1 MNNTFEWS
9 RFCKVVRKDFSN
21 IWQNAGTSL
30 LIITLLPIL
39 AWLLW
44 WALSGIEEM
53 PAIVPEVRWCFIAG
67 SVILAAMVSPSR
79 MYRTANLQKEG
90 IYFAMLPASK
100 LEKYLSMLLFTI
112 VVCPLLCFLGGM
124 VLDYFLTLL
133 PFGPYNKWLWQ
144 TDYLADALDGYH
156 GLVSGA
162 FPNVDENTMM
172 LVQVFTPWKVV
183 LYALL
188 CHLSYVALFLFTNT
202 IFKKHKVLQTLLWT
216 WLISFVLNL
225 ILTPVLGAMM
235 MSGNWIEVIFP
246 LTSNVKN
253 VRRTLFSK
261 RVMTSVD
268 MSYFWTM
275 TSDAMISMNAP
286 DGEKYWFQIC

>member
-44 WALSGIEEM
+44 WALSGIEEI

-67 SVILAAMVSPSR
+67 SVMLAAIVSPSR
-79 MYRTANLQKEG
+79 MYRTSNLQKEG
-90 IYFAMLPASK
+90 IYYAMLPASK
-100 LEKYLSMLLFTI
+100 LEKYVSMLLFTI

-133 PFGPYNKWLWQ
+133 PFGPYDKWLWQ
-144 TDYLADALDGYH
+144 TDYLADTLDGYRA
-156 GLVSGA
+156 LVAGT
-162 FPNVDENTMM
+162 FPNVNENTMM
-172 LVQVFTPWKVV
+172 LVQVIKPGRVV
-183 LYALL
+183 LYAVL
-188 CHLSYVALFLFTNT
+188 CHLSYVSLFLFTNT

-216 WLISFVLNL
+216 WLISFVLNI
-225 ILTPVLGAMM
+225 ILTPIMGAMI
-235 MSGNWIEVIFP
+235 MSGNWLEKFLETADP
-246 LTSNVKN
+246 
-253 VRRTLFSK
+253 VR
-261 RVMTSVD
+261 
-268 MSYFWTM
+268 
-275 TSDAMISMNAP
+275 SMNIAYWAATAWSIVLTTVFFWWASYRLKHM
-286 DGEKYWFQIC
+286 KY

>member
-30 LIITLLPIL
+30 LIITLLPML

-44 WALSGIEEM
+44 WALSGIEVM

-67 SVILAAMVSPSR
+67 SVMLAAIVSPSR
-79 MYRTANLQKEG
+79 MYRTCDLQKEG

-144 TDYLADALDGYH
+144 TDYLADALDGYRA
-156 GLVSGA
+156 LVAGK
-162 FPNVDENTMM
+162 FPDVTQDTML
-172 LVQVFTPWKVV
+172 LVQVLTPWKVV

-188 CHLSYVALFLFTNT
+188 CHLSYVSLFLFTNT

-216 WLISFVLNL
+216 WLISFVLNI
-225 ILTPVLGAMM
+225 ILTPIMGAMM
-235 MSGNWIEVIFP
+235 LSGNWLQEFLEAADPVRSLNIAYWAATAWSIV
-246 LTSNVKN
+246 LTTV
-253 VRRTLFSK
+253 FFWWA
-261 RVMTSVD
+261 
-268 MSYFWTM
+268 SYRLKHM
-275 TSDAMISMNAP
+275 
-286 DGEKYWFQIC
+286 KY

>member
-1 MNNTFEWS
+1 MNNTFDWT
-9 RFCKVVRKDFSN
+9 RFCKVVRKDFNN
-21 IWQNAGTSL
+21 IWRNAGTSL

-44 WALSGIEEM
+44 WALSGIEEI
-53 PAIVPEVRWCFIAG
+53 PAIAPEVRWCFIAG
-67 SVILAAMVSPSR
+67 SVLLAAMVSPSR

-144 TDYLADALDGYH
+144 TDYLADALDGYRA
-156 GLVSGA
+156 LVAGK
-162 FPNVDENTMM
+162 FPDVNQDTML

-183 LYALL
+183 LYALF
-188 CHLSYVALFLFTNT
+188 CHLSNVALFLFTNT

-216 WLISFVLNL
+216 WLISFVLNI
-225 ILTPVLGAMM
+225 ILTPIMGAMM
-235 MSGNWIEVIFP
+235 LSGNWLQEFLESADPVRSLNIAYWIATAWGML
-246 LTSNVKN
+246 LTV
-253 VRRTLFSK
+253 VFFWWA
-261 RVMTSVD
+261 
-268 MSYFWTM
+268 SYRLKHM
-275 TSDAMISMNAP
+275 
-286 DGEKYWFQIC
+286 KY

>member
-1 MNNTFEWS
+1 MNNTFDWT

-44 WALSGIEEM
+44 WALSGIEDM

-67 SVILAAMVSPSR
+67 SVFLAAMVSPSR

-144 TDYLADALDGYH
+144 TDYLADALDGYRA
-156 GLVSGA
+156 LVGGV
-162 FPNVDENTMM
+162 FPDVNDNTLM

-188 CHLSYVALFLFTNT
+188 CHLSNVALFLFTNT

-216 WLISFVLNL
+216 WLISFVLN
-225 ILTPVLGAMM
+225 IVLTPIMGAMM
-235 MSGNWIEVIFP
+235 INGNWAEMFFEVTDP
-246 LTSNVKN
+246 VKN
-253 VRRTLFSK
+253 LNIAYWAATAWAVVLTTVFFWWA
-261 RVMTSVD
+261 
-268 MSYFWTM
+268 SYRLKNM
-275 TSDAMISMNAP
+275 
-286 DGEKYWFQIC
+286 KY

>member
-1 MNNTFEWS
+1 MNNTFDWT
-9 RFCKVVRKDFSN
+9 RFCKVVRKDFNN
-21 IWQNAGTSL
+21 IWRNAGTSL

-53 PAIVPEVRWCFIAG
+53 PAIAPEVRWCFIAG
-67 SVILAAMVSPSR
+67 SVLLAAMVSPSR

-100 LEKYLSMLLFTI
+100 LEKYLSMLIFTI

-144 TDYLADALDGYH
+144 TDYLADALDGYRA
-156 GLVSGA
+156 LVAGN
-162 FPNVDENTMM
+162 FPNVTQDTML
-172 LVQVFTPWKVV
+172 LVQVLTPWKVV

-216 WLISFVLNL
+216 WLISFVLNI
-225 ILTPVLGAMM
+225 ILTPIMGAMM
-235 MSGNWIEVIFP
+235 LSGNWLQEFLETADPVKSLNVAYWAATAWSIV
-246 LTSNVKN
+246 LTTV
-253 VRRTLFSK
+253 F
-261 RVMTSVD
+261 
-268 MSYFWTM
+268 FWWANYRLKHM
-275 TSDAMISMNAP
+275 
-286 DGEKYWFQIC
+286 KY

>member
-1 MNNTFEWS
+1 MNNTFDWT
-9 RFCKVVRKDFSN
+9 RFCKVVRKDFNN
-21 IWQNAGTSL
+21 IWRNAGTSL

-44 WALSGIEEM
+44 WALSGIEEI
-53 PAIVPEVRWCFIAG
+53 PAIAPEVRWCFIAG
-67 SVILAAMVSPSR
+67 SVLLAAMVSPSR

-100 LEKYLSMLLFTI
+100 LEKYLSMLIFTI

-144 TDYLADALDGYH
+144 TDYLADALDGYRA
-156 GLVSGA
+156 LVAGM
-162 FPNVDENTMM
+162 FPDVNQDTML

-216 WLISFVLNL
+216 WLISFVLNI
-225 ILTPVLGAMM
+225 ILTPIMGAMM
-235 MSGNWIEVIFP
+235 LSGNWLQEFLETADPVRSLNIAYWAATAWSIV
-246 LTSNVKN
+246 LTTV
-253 VRRTLFSK
+253 F
-261 RVMTSVD
+261 
-268 MSYFWTM
+268 FWWANYRLKHM
-275 TSDAMISMNAP
+275 
-286 DGEKYWFQIC
+286 KY

>member
-1 MNNTFEWS
+1 MNNTFDWT
-9 RFCKVVRKDFSN
+9 RFCKVVRKDFNN
-21 IWQNAGTSL
+21 IWRNAGTSL

-53 PAIVPEVRWCFIAG
+53 PAIAPEVRWCFIAG
-67 SVILAAMVSPSR
+67 SVLLAAMVSPSR

-100 LEKYLSMLLFTI
+100 LEKYLSMLIFTI

-144 TDYLADALDGYH
+144 TDYLADALDGYRA
-156 GLVSGA
+156 LVAGK
-162 FPNVDENTMM
+162 FPDVNQDTML

-216 WLISFVLNL
+216 WLISFVLNI
-225 ILTPVLGAMM
+225 ILTPVMGAMM
-235 MSGNWIEVIFP
+235 LSGNWLQEFLETADPVKSLNVAYWAATAWSIV
-246 LTSNVKN
+246 LTTV
-253 VRRTLFSK
+253 FFWWA
-261 RVMTSVD
+261 
-268 MSYFWTM
+268 SYRLKHM
-275 TSDAMISMNAP
+275 
-286 DGEKYWFQIC
+286 KY

>member
-1 MNNTFEWS
+1 MNKTFDWT
-9 RFCKVVRKDFSN
+9 RFGKLVRKDFSN

-53 PAIVPEVRWCFIAG
+53 PPIAPEVRWCFIAG
-67 SVILAAMVSPSR
+67 SVLLAAIVSPSR

-100 LEKYLSMLLFTI
+100 LEKYLSMLLFSI

-144 TDYLADALDGYH
+144 TDYLADALDGYR

-162 FPNVDENTMM
+162 FPNVNENTLM

-216 WLISFVLNL
+216 WLISFVLNI
-225 ILTPVLGAMM
+225 ILTPVMGAMM
-235 MSGNWIEVIFP
+235 LSGNWLQEFLETADPVRSLNIAYWAATAWSIV
-246 LTSNVKN
+246 LTTV
-253 VRRTLFSK
+253 FFWWA
-261 RVMTSVD
+261 
-268 MSYFWTM
+268 SYRLKHM
-275 TSDAMISMNAP
+275 
-286 DGEKYWFQIC
+286 KY

>member
-1 MNNTFEWS
+1 MNNTFDWT

-67 SVILAAMVSPSR
+67 SVFLAAMVSPSR

-144 TDYLADALDGYH
+144 TDYLADALDGYR

-162 FPNVDENTMM
+162 FPNVNENTLM

-188 CHLSYVALFLFTNT
+188 CHLSNVALFLFTNT
-202 IFKKHKVLQTLLWT
+202 IFKKHQVLQTLLWT
-216 WLISFVLNL
+216 WLISFVLN
-225 ILTPVLGAMM
+225 IVLTPIMGAMM
-235 MSGNWIEVIFP
+235 IDGSWIEGFFETANPVRSFNIAYWAATAWAVV
-246 LTSNVKN
+246 LTTVFFWWASYRLKN
-253 VRRTLFSK
+253 
-261 RVMTSVD
+261 M
-268 MSYFWTM
+268 
-275 TSDAMISMNAP
+275 
-286 DGEKYWFQIC
+286 KY

>member
-1 MNNTFEWS
+1 MNNTFDWT
-9 RFCKVVRKDFSN
+9 RFCKVVRKDFNN
-21 IWQNAGTSL
+21 IWRNAGTSL

-44 WALSGIEEM
+44 WALSGVEEI
-53 PAIVPEVRWCFIAG
+53 PAIAPEVRWCFIAG
-67 SVILAAMVSPSR
+67 SVLLAAMVSPSR

-144 TDYLADALDGYH
+144 TDYLADALDGYRA
-156 GLVSGA
+156 LVAGK
-162 FPNVDENTMM
+162 FPDVNQDTML

-216 WLISFVLNL
+216 WLISFVLNI
-225 ILTPVLGAMM
+225 ILTPIMGAMM
-235 MSGNWIEVIFP
+235 LGNWLQEFLETADPVRSLNIAYWVATAWSIV
-246 LTSNVKN
+246 LTTV
-253 VRRTLFSK
+253 FFWWA
-261 RVMTSVD
+261 
-268 MSYFWTM
+268 SYRLKHM
-275 TSDAMISMNAP
+275 
-286 DGEKYWFQIC
+286 KY

>member
-53 PAIVPEVRWCFIAG
+53 PAIAPEVRWCFIAG
-67 SVILAAMVSPSR
+67 SVLLAAMVSPSR

-133 PFGPYNKWLWQ
+133 PFGPYYKWLWQ
-144 TDYLADALDGYH
+144 TDYLADTLDGYRALASGTFPNADENMMLFVQSFTPGKAVLY
-156 GLVSGA
+156 GLVA
-162 FPNVDENTMM
+162 
-172 LVQVFTPWKVV
+172 
-183 LYALL
+183 Y
-188 CHLSYVALFLFTNT
+188 LSNVALFLFTTT

-225 ILTPVLGAMM
+225 ILTPIMGAMM
-235 MSGNWIEVIFP
+235 ISGNWVEEFLESADPI
-246 LTSNVKN
+246 
-253 VRRTLFSK
+253 R
-261 RVMTSVD
+261 
-268 MSYFWTM
+268 
-275 TSDAMISMNAP
+275 SMNIAYWAATAW
-286 DGEKYWFQIC
+286 GMVLTVVFFWWAWYRLKHMKY

>member
-1 MNNTFEWS
+1 MNKTFDWS
-9 RFCKVVRKDFSN
+9 RFGKLVRKDFSN

-53 PAIVPEVRWCFIAG
+53 PAIAPEVRWCFIAG
-67 SVILAAMVSPSR
+67 SVLLAAMVSPSR

-144 TDYLADALDGYH
+144 TDYLADALDAYRGF
-156 GLVSGA
+156 VSGA

-216 WLISFVLNL
+216 WLISFVLNI
-225 ILTPVLGAMM
+225 ILTPVMGAMM
-235 MSGNWIEVIFP
+235 LSGNWLQEFLETADPVRSLNIAYWVATAWSIV
-246 LTSNVKN
+246 LTTV
-253 VRRTLFSK
+253 FFWWA
-261 RVMTSVD
+261 
-268 MSYFWTM
+268 SYRLKHM
-275 TSDAMISMNAP
+275 
-286 DGEKYWFQIC
+286 KY

>member
-67 SVILAAMVSPSR
+67 SVMLAAIVSPSR
-79 MYRTANLQKEG
+79 MYRTCDLQKEG

-144 TDYLADALDGYH
+144 TDYLADALDAYRGF
-156 GLVSGA
+156 VSGA

-216 WLISFVLNL
+216 WLISFVLNI
-225 ILTPVLGAMM
+225 ILTPVMGAMM
-235 MSGNWIEVIFP
+235 LSGNWLQKFLETADPVRSLNIAYWAATAWSIV
-246 LTSNVKN
+246 LTTV
-253 VRRTLFSK
+253 FFWWA
-261 RVMTSVD
+261 
-268 MSYFWTM
+268 SYRLKHM
-275 TSDAMISMNAP
+275 
-286 DGEKYWFQIC
+286 KY

>member
-144 TDYLADALDGYH
+144 TDYLADALDGYR

-235 MSGNWIEVIFP
+235 MSGNWIEEFLETADPVRSFNIAYWAATAWSIV
-246 LTSNVKN
+246 LTTV
-253 VRRTLFSK
+253 FFWWA
-261 RVMTSVD
+261 
-268 MSYFWTM
+268 SYRLKHM
-275 TSDAMISMNAP
+275 
-286 DGEKYWFQIC
+286 KY

>member
-1 MNNTFEWS
+1 MNNTFDWT

-44 WALSGIEEM
+44 WALSGIEDM

-67 SVILAAMVSPSR
+67 SVFLAAMVSPSR

-144 TDYLADALDGYH
+144 TDYLADALDGYRAL
-156 GLVSGA
+156 GGGV
-162 FPNVDENTMM
+162 FPDVNDNTLM

-188 CHLSYVALFLFTNT
+188 CHLSNVALFLFTNT

-216 WLISFVLNL
+216 WLISFVLN
-225 ILTPVLGAMM
+225 IVLTPIMGAMM
-235 MSGNWIEVIFP
+235 INGNWAEMFFEVTDP
-246 LTSNVKN
+246 VKN
-253 VRRTLFSK
+253 LNIAYWAATAWAVVLTTVFFWWA
-261 RVMTSVD
+261 
-268 MSYFWTM
+268 SYRLKNM
-275 TSDAMISMNAP
+275 
-286 DGEKYWFQIC
+286 KY

>member
-1 MNNTFEWS
+1 MNNTFDWT

-44 WALSGIEEM
+44 WALSGIEDM

-67 SVILAAMVSPSR
+67 SVFLAAMVSPSR

-144 TDYLADALDGYH
+144 TDYLADALDGYRA
-156 GLVSGA
+156 LVGGV
-162 FPNVDENTMM
+162 FPDVNENTLM

-188 CHLSYVALFLFTNT
+188 CHLSNVALFLFTNT

-216 WLISFVLNL
+216 WLISFVLN
-225 ILTPVLGAMM
+225 IVLTPIMGAMM
-235 MSGNWIEVIFP
+235 INGNWIEEFFETANPVRSFNIAYWAAVVWSVV
-246 LTSNVKN
+246 LTTVFFWWASYRLKN
-253 VRRTLFSK
+253 
-261 RVMTSVD
+261 M
-268 MSYFWTM
+268 
-275 TSDAMISMNAP
+275 
-286 DGEKYWFQIC
+286 KY

>member
-1 MNNTFEWS
+1 M
-9 RFCKVVRKDFSN
+9 VRKDFSN

-67 SVILAAMVSPSR
+67 SVMLAAIVSPSR
-79 MYRTANLQKEG
+79 MYRTCDLQKEG

-144 TDYLADALDGYH
+144 TDYLADALDGYRA
-156 GLVSGA
+156 LVA
-162 FPNVDENTMM
+162 CKFPDVTQDTML
-172 LVQVFTPWKVV
+172 LVQVLTPWKVV

-188 CHLSYVALFLFTNT
+188 CHLSYVSLFLFTNT

-216 WLISFVLNL
+216 WLISFVLNI
-225 ILTPVLGAMM
+225 ILTPVMGAMM
-235 MSGNWIEVIFP
+235 LSGNWLQEFLETADPVRSLNVAYWVATAWSIV
-246 LTSNVKN
+246 LTTV
-253 VRRTLFSK
+253 FFWWA
-261 RVMTSVD
+261 
-268 MSYFWTM
+268 SYRLKHM
-275 TSDAMISMNAP
+275 
-286 DGEKYWFQIC
+286 KY

>member
-1 MNNTFEWS
+1 MNNTFDWT
-9 RFCKVVRKDFSN
+9 RFCKVVRKDFNN
-21 IWQNAGTSL
+21 IWRNAGTSL

-44 WALSGIEEM
+44 WALSGVEEI
-53 PAIVPEVRWCFIAG
+53 PAIAPEVRWCFIAG
-67 SVILAAMVSPSR
+67 SVLLAAMVSPSR

-100 LEKYLSMLLFTI
+100 LEKYLSMLIFTI

-144 TDYLADALDGYH
+144 TDYLADALDGYRA
-156 GLVSGA
+156 LVAGE
-162 FPNVDENTMM
+162 FPNVTQDTML
-172 LVQVFTPWKVV
+172 LVQVLTPWKVV

-216 WLISFVLNL
+216 WLISFVLNI
-225 ILTPVLGAMM
+225 ILTPIMGAMM
-235 MSGNWIEVIFP
+235 LSGNWLQEFLETADPVRSLNIAYWAATAWSIV
-246 LTSNVKN
+246 LTTV
-253 VRRTLFSK
+253 FFWWA
-261 RVMTSVD
+261 
-268 MSYFWTM
+268 SYRLKHM
-275 TSDAMISMNAP
+275 
-286 DGEKYWFQIC
+286 KY

>member
-44 WALSGIEEM
+44 WALSGIEEI

-67 SVILAAMVSPSR
+67 SVMLAAIVSPSR
-79 MYRTANLQKEG
+79 MYRTSNLQKEG
-90 IYFAMLPASK
+90 IYFAMLSASK

-133 PFGPYNKWLWQ
+133 PFGPYDKWLWK
-144 TDYLADALDGYH
+144 TDYLADTLDDYRALVAGT
-156 GLVSGA
+156 
-162 FPNVDENTMM
+162 FPNVNDNTMM
-172 LVQVFTPWKVV
+172 LVQVIKPGRVV
-183 LYALL
+183 LYAVL
-188 CHLSYVALFLFTNT
+188 CHLSYVSLFLFTNT

-216 WLISFVLNL
+216 WLISFVLNI
-225 ILTPVLGAMM
+225 ILTPIMGAMM
-235 MSGNWIEVIFP
+235 MSGNWLEEFLETADP
-246 LTSNVKN
+246 
-253 VRRTLFSK
+253 VR
-261 RVMTSVD
+261 
-268 MSYFWTM
+268 
-275 TSDAMISMNAP
+275 SMNIAYWAATAWSIVLTTVFFWWAWYRLKHM
-286 DGEKYWFQIC
+286 KY

>member
-1 MNNTFEWS
+1 
-9 RFCKVVRKDFSN
+9 VVLKDFSN

-53 PAIVPEVRWCFIAG
+53 PAIAPEVRWCFIAG
-67 SVILAAMVSPSR
+67 SVLLAAMVSPSR

-133 PFGPYNKWLWQ
+133 PFGPYYKWLWQ
-144 TDYLADALDGYH
+144 TDYLADTLDGYRALASGTFPNADENMMLFVQSFTPGKAVLY
-156 GLVSGA
+156 GLVA
-162 FPNVDENTMM
+162 
-172 LVQVFTPWKVV
+172 
-183 LYALL
+183 Y
-188 CHLSYVALFLFTNT
+188 LSNVALFLFTTT

-225 ILTPVLGAMM
+225 ILTPIMGAMM
-235 MSGNWIEVIFP
+235 ISGNWVEEFLESADPI
-246 LTSNVKN
+246 
-253 VRRTLFSK
+253 R
-261 RVMTSVD
+261 
-268 MSYFWTM
+268 
-275 TSDAMISMNAP
+275 SMNIAYWAATAW
-286 DGEKYWFQIC
+286 GMVLTVVFFWWAWYRLKHMKY

>member
-1 MNNTFEWS
+1 
-9 RFCKVVRKDFSN
+9 
-21 IWQNAGTSL
+21 
-30 LIITLLPIL
+30 
-39 AWLLW
+39 
-44 WALSGIEEM
+44 
-53 PAIVPEVRWCFIAG
+53 
-67 SVILAAMVSPSR
+67 MVSPSR

-144 TDYLADALDGYH
+144 TDYLADALDGYR

-162 FPNVDENTMM
+162 FPNVNENTLM

-188 CHLSYVALFLFTNT
+188 CHLSNVALFLFTNT

-216 WLISFVLNL
+216 WLISFVLN
-225 ILTPVLGAMM
+225 IVLTPIMGAMM
-235 MSGNWIEVIFP
+235 IDGNWIEEFFETANPVRSFNIAYWAAVVWSVV
-246 LTSNVKN
+246 LTTVFFWWASYRLKN
-253 VRRTLFSK
+253 
-261 RVMTSVD
+261 M
-268 MSYFWTM
+268 
-275 TSDAMISMNAP
+275 
-286 DGEKYWFQIC
+286 KY

>member
-1 MNNTFEWS
+1 M
-9 RFCKVVRKDFSN
+9 VRKDFSN

-67 SVILAAMVSPSR
+67 SVMLAAIVSPSR

-133 PFGPYNKWLWQ
+133 PFGPYSKWLWQ
-144 TDYLADALDGYH
+144 TDYLADALDGYRA
-156 GLVSGA
+156 LVAGK
-162 FPNVDENTMM
+162 FPDVTQDTML
-172 LVQVFTPWKVV
+172 LVQVLTPWKVV

-188 CHLSYVALFLFTNT
+188 CHLSYVSLFLFTNT

-216 WLISFVLNL
+216 WLISFVLNI
-225 ILTPVLGAMM
+225 ILTPVMGAMM
-235 MSGNWIEVIFP
+235 LSGNWLQEFLEAADPVRSLNIAYWAATAWSIV
-246 LTSNVKN
+246 LTTV
-253 VRRTLFSK
+253 F
-261 RVMTSVD
+261 
-268 MSYFWTM
+268 FWWANYRLKHM
-275 TSDAMISMNAP
+275 
-286 DGEKYWFQIC
+286 KY

>member
-1 MNNTFEWS
+1 MNNTFDWT

-44 WALSGIEEM
+44 WALSGIEDM

-67 SVILAAMVSPSR
+67 SVFLAAMVSPSR
-79 MYRTANLQKEG
+79 MYRTSNLQKEG

-144 TDYLADALDGYH
+144 TDYLADALDGYRA
-156 GLVSGA
+156 LVGGV
-162 FPNVDENTMM
+162 FPDVNDNTLM

-188 CHLSYVALFLFTNT
+188 CHLSNVALFLFTNT

-216 WLISFVLNL
+216 WLISFVLN
-225 ILTPVLGAMM
+225 IVLTPIMGAMM
-235 MSGNWIEVIFP
+235 IDGSWIEEFFETANPVRSFNIAYWAAVVWSVV
-246 LTSNVKN
+246 LTTVFFWWASYRLKN
-253 VRRTLFSK
+253 
-261 RVMTSVD
+261 M
-268 MSYFWTM
+268 
-275 TSDAMISMNAP
+275 
-286 DGEKYWFQIC
+286 KY

>member
-44 WALSGIEEM
+44 WALSGIEEI
-53 PAIVPEVRWCFIAG
+53 PAIAPEVRWCFIAG
-67 SVILAAMVSPSR
+67 SVLLAAMVSPSR

-144 TDYLADALDGYH
+144 TDYLADTLDGYRA
-156 GLVSGA
+156 LVAGT
-162 FPNVDENTMM
+162 FPNVNENTMM
-172 LVQVFTPWKVV
+172 LVQVIKPGRVV
-183 LYALL
+183 LYAVL
-188 CHLSYVALFLFTNT
+188 CHLSYVSLFLFTNT

-225 ILTPVLGAMM
+225 ILTPILGAMM
-235 MSGNWIEVIFP
+235 MSGNWIEEFLETADPVRSFNIAYWAATAWSIV
-246 LTSNVKN
+246 LTTV
-253 VRRTLFSK
+253 FFWWA
-261 RVMTSVD
+261 
-268 MSYFWTM
+268 SYRLKHM
-275 TSDAMISMNAP
+275 
-286 DGEKYWFQIC
+286 KY

>member
-79 MYRTANLQKEG
+79 MYRTSNLQKEG

-144 TDYLADALDGYH
+144 TDYLADALDGYR

-172 LVQVFTPWKVV
+172 LVQVFTPWRVV

-216 WLISFVLNL
+216 WLISFVLNI
-225 ILTPVLGAMM
+225 ILTPIMGAMM
-235 MSGNWIEVIFP
+235 LSGNWLQEFLESADPVRSLNIAYWAATAWSIV
-246 LTSNVKN
+246 LTTV
-253 VRRTLFSK
+253 FFWWA
-261 RVMTSVD
+261 
-268 MSYFWTM
+268 SYRLKHM
-275 TSDAMISMNAP
+275 
-286 DGEKYWFQIC
+286 KY

>member
-1 MNNTFEWS
+1 MNNTFDWT
-9 RFCKVVRKDFSN
+9 RFCKVVRKDFNN
-21 IWQNAGTSL
+21 IWRNAGTSL

-44 WALSGIEEM
+44 WALSGVEEI
-53 PAIVPEVRWCFIAG
+53 PAIAPEVRWCFIAG
-67 SVILAAMVSPSR
+67 SVLLAAMVSPSR

-144 TDYLADALDGYH
+144 TDYLADALDGYRA
-156 GLVSGA
+156 LVAGK
-162 FPNVDENTMM
+162 FPDVNQDTML

-183 LYALL
+183 LYALF
-188 CHLSYVALFLFTNT
+188 CHLSNVALFLFTNT

-225 ILTPVLGAMM
+225 VLTPVMGAMM
-235 MSGNWIEVIFP
+235 LSGNWLQEFLETADPVRSLNVAYWAATAWSIV
-246 LTSNVKN
+246 LTTV
-253 VRRTLFSK
+253 FFWWA
-261 RVMTSVD
+261 
-268 MSYFWTM
+268 SYRLKHM
-275 TSDAMISMNAP
+275 
-286 DGEKYWFQIC
+286 KY

>member
-1 MNNTFEWS
+1 MNNTFDWT
-9 RFCKVVRKDFSN
+9 RFCKVVRKDFNN
-21 IWQNAGTSL
+21 IWRNAGTSL

-53 PAIVPEVRWCFIAG
+53 PAIAPEVRWCFIAG
-67 SVILAAMVSPSR
+67 SVLLAAMVSPSR

-100 LEKYLSMLLFTI
+100 LEKYLSMLIFTI

-144 TDYLADALDGYH
+144 TDYLADALDGYRA
-156 GLVSGA
+156 LVAGM
-162 FPNVDENTMM
+162 FPDVNQDTML
-172 LVQVFTPWKVV
+172 LVQVLTPWKVV

-188 CHLSYVALFLFTNT
+188 CHLSYVSLFLFTNT

-216 WLISFVLNL
+216 WLISFVLNI
-225 ILTPVLGAMM
+225 ILTPVMGAMM
-235 MSGNWIEVIFP
+235 LSGNWLQEFLESADPVKSLNVAYWAATAWSIV
-246 LTSNVKN
+246 LTTV
-253 VRRTLFSK
+253 F
-261 RVMTSVD
+261 
-268 MSYFWTM
+268 FWWANYRLKHM
-275 TSDAMISMNAP
+275 
-286 DGEKYWFQIC
+286 KY

>member
-1 MNNTFEWS
+1 MNNTFDWT
-9 RFCKVVRKDFSN
+9 RFCKVVRKDFNN
-21 IWQNAGTSL
+21 IWRNAGTSL

-44 WALSGIEEM
+44 WALSGIEEI
-53 PAIVPEVRWCFIAG
+53 PAIAPEVRWCFIAG
-67 SVILAAMVSPSR
+67 SALLAAMVSPSR

-112 VVCPLLCFLGGM
+112 VVCPLLCFLGGV

-133 PFGPYNKWLWQ
+133 PFGPYDKWLWQ
-144 TDYLADALDGYH
+144 TDYLADALDGYRA
-156 GLVSGA
+156 LVAGK
-162 FPNVDENTMM
+162 FPDVNQDTML

-183 LYALL
+183 LYALF
-188 CHLSYVALFLFTNT
+188 CHLSNVALFLFTNT

-225 ILTPVLGAMM
+225 VLTPVMGAMM
-235 MSGNWIEVIFP
+235 LSGNWLQEFLETADPVRSLNVAYWAATAWSIV
-246 LTSNVKN
+246 LTTV
-253 VRRTLFSK
+253 FFWWA
-261 RVMTSVD
+261 
-268 MSYFWTM
+268 SYRLKHM
-275 TSDAMISMNAP
+275 
-286 DGEKYWFQIC
+286 KY

>member
-44 WALSGIEEM
+44 WALSGIEDI

-67 SVILAAMVSPSR
+67 SVMLAAIVSPSR
-79 MYRTANLQKEG
+79 MYRTSNLQKEG
-90 IYFAMLPASK
+90 IYYAMLPASK
-100 LEKYLSMLLFTI
+100 LEKYVSMLLFTI

-133 PFGPYNKWLWQ
+133 PFGPYDKWLWQ
-144 TDYLADALDGYH
+144 TDYLADTLDDYRALVAGT
-156 GLVSGA
+156 
-162 FPNVDENTMM
+162 FPNVNDNTMM
-172 LVQVFTPWKVV
+172 LVQVIKPGRVV
-183 LYALL
+183 LYAVL
-188 CHLSYVALFLFTNT
+188 CHLSYVSLFLFTNT

-216 WLISFVLNL
+216 WLISFVLNI
-225 ILTPVLGAMM
+225 ILTPIMGTMM
-235 MSGNWIEVIFP
+235 MSGNWLEEFLETADP
-246 LTSNVKN
+246 
-253 VRRTLFSK
+253 VR
-261 RVMTSVD
+261 
-268 MSYFWTM
+268 
-275 TSDAMISMNAP
+275 SMNIAYWAATAWSIVLTTVFFWWASYRLKHM
-286 DGEKYWFQIC
+286 KY

>member
-1 MNNTFEWS
+1 MNNTFDWT
-9 RFCKVVRKDFSN
+9 RFCKVVRKDFNN
-21 IWQNAGTSL
+21 IWRNAGTSL

-44 WALSGIEEM
+44 WALSGIEEI
-53 PAIVPEVRWCFIAG
+53 PAIAPEVRWCFIAG
-67 SVILAAMVSPSR
+67 SVLLAAMVSPSR

-144 TDYLADALDGYH
+144 TDYLADALDGYRA
-156 GLVSGA
+156 LVAGK
-162 FPNVDENTMM
+162 FPDVNQDTML

-183 LYALL
+183 LYALF
-188 CHLSYVALFLFTNT
+188 CHLSNVALFLFTNT

-225 ILTPVLGAMM
+225 VLTPVMGAMM
-235 MSGNWIEVIFP
+235 LSGNWLQEFLETADPVRSLNIAYWVATAWSIV
-246 LTSNVKN
+246 LTTVFFWWASY
-253 VRRTLFSK
+253 RLK
-261 RVMTSVD
+261 RM
-268 MSYFWTM
+268 
-275 TSDAMISMNAP
+275 
-286 DGEKYWFQIC
+286 KY

>member
-1 MNNTFEWS
+1 M
-9 RFCKVVRKDFSN
+9 VRKDFSN

-67 SVILAAMVSPSR
+67 SVMLAAIVSPSR
-79 MYRTANLQKEG
+79 MYRTCDLQKEG

-144 TDYLADALDGYH
+144 TDYLADALDGYRA
-156 GLVSGA
+156 LVAGK
-162 FPNVDENTMM
+162 FPDVTQDTML
-172 LVQVFTPWKVV
+172 LVQVLTPWKVV

-188 CHLSYVALFLFTNT
+188 CHLSYVSLFLFTNT

-216 WLISFVLNL
+216 WLISFVLNI
-225 ILTPVLGAMM
+225 ILTPVMGAMM
-235 MSGNWIEVIFP
+235 LSGNWLQEFLETADPVRSLNVAYWVATAWSIV
-246 LTSNVKN
+246 LTTV
-253 VRRTLFSK
+253 FFWWA
-261 RVMTSVD
+261 
-268 MSYFWTM
+268 SYRLKHM
-275 TSDAMISMNAP
+275 
-286 DGEKYWFQIC
+286 KY

>member
-79 MYRTANLQKEG
+79 MYRTSNLQKEG

-144 TDYLADALDGYH
+144 TDYLADALDGYR

-216 WLISFVLNL
+216 WLISFVLNI
-225 ILTPVLGAMM
+225 ILTPIMGAMM
-235 MSGNWIEVIFP
+235 LSGNWLQEFLESADPVRSLNIAYWAATAWSIV
-246 LTSNVKN
+246 LTTV
-253 VRRTLFSK
+253 FFWWA
-261 RVMTSVD
+261 
-268 MSYFWTM
+268 SYRLKHM
-275 TSDAMISMNAP
+275 
-286 DGEKYWFQIC
+286 KY

>member
-1 MNNTFEWS
+1 MNNTFDWT

-44 WALSGIEEM
+44 WALSGIEDM

-67 SVILAAMVSPSR
+67 SVFLAAMVSPSR

-144 TDYLADALDGYH
+144 TDYLADALDGYR

-162 FPNVDENTMM
+162 FPNVNENTLM

-188 CHLSYVALFLFTNT
+188 CHLSNVALFLFTNT

-216 WLISFVLNL
+216 WLISFVLN
-225 ILTPVLGAMM
+225 IVLTPIMGAMM
-235 MSGNWIEVIFP
+235 INGNWAEMFFEVTDP
-246 LTSNVKN
+246 VKN
-253 VRRTLFSK
+253 LNIAYWAATAWAVVLTTVFFWWA
-261 RVMTSVD
+261 
-268 MSYFWTM
+268 SYRLKNM
-275 TSDAMISMNAP
+275 
-286 DGEKYWFQIC
+286 KY